1 MWFFTLLLKDLKLD
15 VNKQQ
20 NRLETDHIR
29 HEPLPNIIKKLLMI
43 KWMKLE
49 RIYFKESPIA
59 HGQMT
64 IDIEVKYNALNQK
77 KLLEDLMCLD
87 NFQFGIH
94 KHLTIWIFMC
104 RNIKPFLIILN
115 NVINGVCT
123 KLAVTMSYVTD
134 YVMEKY
140 RCKRGGINSSLNTQ
154 WLE

>member
-1 MWFFTLLLKDLKLD
+1 
-15 VNKQQ
+15 
-20 NRLETDHIR
+20 
-29 HEPLPNIIKKLLMI
+29 
-43 KWMKLE
+43 MKLE

-87 NFQFGIH
+87 NFQFV
-94 KHLTIWIFMC
+94 
-104 RNIKPFLIILN
+104 ILN

-134 YVMEKY
+134 YVMEKN

-154 WLE
+154 